1 MRKVTDKE
9 YAEALK
15 QRARDSLHR
24 ESLMM
29 LVYAYRYGVELEER
43 RIYEA
48 VVRHRKKV

>member
-9 YAEALK
+9 YAEALR
-15 QRARDSLHR
+15 QRANDMLHG
-24 ESLMM
+24 ESLMI
-29 LVYAYRYGVELEER
+29 LKYAYKYGVELEER